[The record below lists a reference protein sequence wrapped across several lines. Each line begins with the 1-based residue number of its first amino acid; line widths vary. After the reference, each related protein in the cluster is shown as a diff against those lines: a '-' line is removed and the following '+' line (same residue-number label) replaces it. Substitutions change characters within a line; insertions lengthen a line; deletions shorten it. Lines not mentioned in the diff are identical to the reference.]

1 MTAIPNYWTTEELAA
16 DADSARARFV
26 ESRLHPDPEDRVVYE
41 AEIERGRNAAETL
54 LRRSDDLTRW
64 DAGAIRDRE
73 ALDIARYATLPMT
86 SADDLDT
93 LFATCVGA
101 WIKQTASS
109 TRRVSRE
116 PTPEAFALIAEYLAN
131 NMDPILT
138 PWLRASREPA
148 ETEREMFALWVASA
162 RAASRV
168 GSARKNR
175 GAQRQE
181 NAVRESLVEI
191 DYGAVEKGR
200 QRGAADSRF
209 RPIELP
215 PRTFTAKPRV
225 LNGKSA
231 DVVIRLADDHPS
243 GIKVLVVECK
253 DSNSA
258 INSRKR
264 LFEVAAKR
272 AAWLR
277 GEDLP
282 NEFRTVAVLSGVFG
296 LRELEDAQK
305 EGIHIIWEH
314 RLSDLQAFAA

>member
-1 MTAIPNYWTTEELAA
+1 M
-16 DADSARARFV
+16 
-26 ESRLHPDPEDRVVYE
+26 
-41 AEIERGRNAAETL
+41 
-54 LRRSDDLTRW
+54 
-64 DAGAIRDRE
+64 
-73 ALDIARYATLPMT
+73 
-86 SADDLDT
+86 
-93 LFATCVGA
+93 
-101 WIKQTASS
+101 
-109 TRRVSRE
+109 
-116 PTPEAFALIAEYLAN
+116 
-131 NMDPILT
+131 
-138 PWLRASREPA
+138 
-148 ETEREMFALWVASA
+148 
-162 RAASRV
+162 
-168 GSARKNR
+168 
-175 GAQRQE
+175 
-181 NAVRESLVEI
+181 
-191 DYGAVEKGR
+191 
-200 QRGAADSRF
+200 
-209 RPIELP
+209 
-215 PRTFTAKPRV
+215 

>member
-1 MTAIPNYWTTEELAA
+1 MAAIPNYWTIEELKH
-16 DADSARARFV
+16 DAELARSLFIS
-26 ESRLHPDPEDRVVYE
+26 SRMHPDPNDRVVYE
-41 AEIERGRNAAETL
+41 SEVDRGQVAAEAL
-54 LRRSDDLTRW
+54 LRRTQDLTAW
-64 DAGAIRDRE
+64 NGVAIRDRE

-101 WIKQTASS
+101 WLKQSGANTG
-109 TRRVSRE
+109 RPSRE
-116 PTPEAFALIAEYLAN
+116 PTPEVFELIAEFLRN
-131 NMDPILT
+131 NIDPILT
-138 PWLRASREPA
+138 PWLPAIREPSK
-148 ETEREMFALWVASA
+148 TERAMFALWVASA
-162 RAASRV
+162 RASSRV

-175 GAQRQE
+175 GAARQE
-181 NAVRESLVEI
+181 NAVREALTEI
-191 DYGAVEKGR
+191 GYEGIEKGR
-200 QRGAADSRF
+200 QHRAPDSRF

-215 PRTFTAKPRV
+215 PRSFTAKPRV

-231 DVVIRLADDHPS
+231 DIVIRLADNHAS

-264 LFEVAAKR
+264 LFEIAAKR

-282 NEFRTVAVLSGVFG
+282 NEFRTIAVLSGVFG

-314 RLSDLQAFAA
+314 RLADLQAFAA